1 MIEDMTSY
9 KETDQQSAGNE
20 GTANAV
26 SSTRTP
32 LYAASNSERY
42 SRQDLIKD
50 IQQESAFR
58 LICYVSSGCRIEHND
73 ALQFRDLLHRVD
85 DGEDIE
91 LLLHTPGGDIDA
103 ADRLIH
109 MIREKVGDAAIR
121 IVVPHLAKSAGT
133 LMVLGADTVVMS
145 DTSELGPIDPQVLIP
160 DSTGTLRWTAAQNYL
175 DAYKTHSE
183 ALRHNPQNL
192 PSEIMFRKL
201 DPVVHQ
207 RCMAAKRRS
216 RSLAEDL
223 LKRGMFRE
231 GGNWTATADRLIDTA
246 EWQAHSQ
253 GISLHDA
260 TEIGLRVNRIN
271 PQDDLWQRYWRL
283 YCLQRLAIG
292 DNEKLFESDYVSLPT
307 KCGGA

>member
-1 MIEDMTSY
+1 MTEDLTSN
-9 KETDQQSAGNE
+9 EEADQQGTEDASA
-20 GTANAV
+20 TNAA
-26 SSTRTP
+26 SSARTP

-42 SRQDLIKD
+42 HRQDLIKD
-50 IQQESAFR
+50 IQKESEFR

-73 ALQFRDLLHRVD
+73 VLQFRDLLHRIG
-85 DGEDIE
+85 DGENIE
-91 LLLHTPGGDIDA
+91 LLVHTRGGDIDA
-103 ADRLIH
+103 AERLVL
-109 MIREKVGDAAIR
+109 MIREKVGDAAFR

-145 DTSELGPIDPQVLIP
+145 DTSELGPIDPQVFIP
-160 DSTGTLRWTAAQNYL
+160 DSTGTLRWVAAQNYL
-175 DAYKTHSE
+175 DAFKTHAD
-183 ALRHNPQNL
+183 ALNDDPGNL
-192 PSEIMFRKL
+192 PAEIMFRKL

-207 RCMAAKRRS
+207 RCIAAKKRS

-223 LKRGMFRE
+223 LKRGMFRD
-231 GGNWTATADRLIDTA
+231 GGNWTATADRLIDTE

-260 TEIGLRVNRIN
+260 TEIGLRVERIK
-271 PQDDLWQRYWRL
+271 PQDDLWQKYWRL

-307 KCGGA
+307 PCRGA

>member
-1 MIEDMTSY
+1 MTEDTTGY
-9 KETDQQSAGNE
+9 EEADQQGTADE
-20 GTANAV
+20 GRANAV

-42 SRQDLIKD
+42 HRQDLVKN
-50 IQQESAFR
+50 IQQESEFR

-73 ALQFRDLLHRVD
+73 ALQFRDLLHRVG

-91 LLLHTPGGDIDA
+91 LLLHTPGGDIDT

-109 MIREKVGDAAIR
+109 MIREKVGDATFR

-133 LMVLGADTVVMS
+133 LMVLGADAVVMS

-160 DSTGTLRWTAAQNYL
+160 DSTGTLRWAAAQSYL

-183 ALRHNPQNL
+183 ALRDNPEDL

-201 DPVVHQ
+201 DPVVRQ
-207 RCMAAKRRS
+207 RCVAAKRRS

-231 GGNWTATADRLIDTA
+231 GGNWTATADRLIDTE

-253 GISLHDA
+253 GISMYDA
-260 TEIGLRVNRIN
+260 TDIGLRVHRIN
-271 PQDDLWQRYWRL
+271 PQDDLWQKYWRL

-307 KCGGA
+307 KCSGT

>member
-1 MIEDMTSY
+1 MTEGITSN
-9 KETDQQSAGNE
+9 EEADQQGTGDESAVDAG
-20 GTANAV
+20 

-32 LYAASNSERY
+32 FYAASHSERY
-42 SRQDLIKD
+42 HRQDLIRS
-50 IQQESAFR
+50 IQRESEFR

-73 ALQFRDLLHRVD
+73 AVQFRDLLHRVG

-109 MIREKVGDAAIR
+109 MIREKVGGAAFR

-160 DSTGTLRWTAAQNYL
+160 DSTGALRWAAAQNYL

-183 ALRHNPQNL
+183 ALRGDPGDL

-207 RCMAAKRRS
+207 RCIAAKKRS

-231 GGNWTATADRLIDTA
+231 GGNWTATAGRLIDTE

-260 TEIGLRVNRIN
+260 TEIGLRVSRIH
-271 PQDDLWQRYWRL
+271 PQDDLWQKYWRL

-307 KCGGA
+307 KCSGA

>member
-1 MIEDMTSY
+1 MTEGTSN
-9 KETDQQSAGNE
+9 EEADQGTGDES
-20 GTANAV
+20 TANAV

-42 SRQDLIKD
+42 NRQDLIKN

-73 ALQFRDLLHRVD
+73 ALQFRDLLHRIG

-91 LLLHTPGGDIDA
+91 LLLHTSGGGIDA

-109 MIREKVGDAAIR
+109 MIREKVGGAAFR

-160 DSTGTLRWTAAQNYL
+160 DSMGTLGWVAAQNYL
-175 DAYKTHSE
+175 DAYETHSE
-183 ALRHNPQNL
+183 ALRGDPEDL

-207 RCMAAKRRS
+207 RCIAAKKRS

-223 LKRGMFRE
+223 LKRGMFRD
-231 GGNWTATADRLIDTA
+231 GGNWTATAERLIDTE

-253 GISLHDA
+253 GISMHDA
-260 TEIGLRVNRIN
+260 TEIGLRVTQVN
-271 PQDDLWQRYWRL
+271 PQDDLWQRYWQL